1 MSLKPLT
8 AGDYPKLAEAVG
20 YNWLL
25 TEDIVGNP
33 LSVLGL
39 TAAANFFRGFC
50 TMVRIVLHG
59 LLRVI

>member
-39 TAAANFFRGFC
+39 SAAANFF
-50 TMVRIVLHG
+50 
-59 LLRVI
+59 